1 MVRHLKKS
9 IDWFINNSMIANTDQ
24 FQIKILSKDATN
36 FTDKFK
42 IYDNETETTKSAKLI
57 GLELE

>member
-1 MVRHLKKS
+1 
-9 IDWFINNSMIANTDQ
+9 MIANTDQ